1 MITSMTGFASA
12 THEAESATTSV
23 TVKTV
28 NHRFLDVQLRVPSSL
43 AAAESALRA
52 RSCSSGWRAAA
63 SRSPSTSRPRRV
75 TTPVVELDEAFAG
88 ARRRGDRAGARA
100 RAS

>member
-28 NHRFLDVQLRVPSSL
+28 NHRFLDVQLRVPSTL
-43 AAAESALRA
+43 AAAENALRTQIQQRLA
-52 RSCSSGWRAAA
+52 RGRVEVTVAVQSRRA
-63 SRSPSTSRPRRV
+63 
-75 TTPVVELDEAFAG
+75 TTPIVELD
-88 ARRRGDRAGARA
+88 
-100 RAS
+100 